1 MWLPVPS
8 GYRANKFT
16 SSLGWM
22 NMDKKSSKVPVKK
35 ELNHKPFAIL
45 SPTSLPGCAAIL
57 TFPTTTMSEPLN
69 QGTSGSFRKSSKIS
83 TTEEKFTR
91 LSTKVTTAFV
101 RSSLFRK
108 RTKRTV
114 NGLNFLAKLLK
125 SQRKTTSSNSVIIKT
140 GSSTGSSLTR
150 RLFSQLIG
158 QSKS

>member
-1 MWLPVPS
+1 
-8 GYRANKFT
+8 
-16 SSLGWM
+16 
-22 NMDKKSSKVPVKK
+22 MDKKSSKVPVKK

-45 SPTSLPGCAAIL
+45 SLTSYRMCRDLDI
-57 TFPTTTMSEPLN
+57 SNDDYVEPLN

-83 TTEEKFTR
+83 TTEDKFTR

-125 SQRKTTSSNSVIIKT
+125 SQRKTTLQT
-140 GSSTGSSLTR
+140 
-150 RLFSQLIG
+150 Q
-158 QSKS
+158 